1 MKSQLI
7 APTNFTMTTHNP
19 IKAKR
24 LIDVSVFYG
33 NKIYFSI
40 FVTLFASFFF
50 RSTSYFMLLMVDYK
64 IGADIPTLTAHLSY
78 GKKPFL
84 FELTDYKPLLRKK
97 MRSRCK
103 TAQFPYFKV
112 AFMIF
117 HLSLFLAFVVIRR
130 RPLKYIGN

>member
-84 FELTDYKPLLRKK
+84 FELTDQKPFLRKK
-97 MRSRCK
+97 MRGK
-103 TAQFPYFKV
+103 YNGA
-112 AFMIF
+112 I
-117 HLSLFLAFVVIRR
+117 SLFQGRIHDFSFVPIFGLCRHTG
-130 RPLKYIGN
+130 KMCQ

>member
-84 FELTDYKPLLRKK
+84 FELTDQKPFLRKK
-97 MRSRCK
+97 DARQE
-103 TAQFPYFKV
+103 QFPSFKV

-117 HLSLFLAFVVIRR
+117 HLSLFLAFVDIRGKCVGDGGGR
-130 RPLKYIGN
+130 R